1 MIKIILWSRGQH
13 MEDHGYLTH
22 ADGDVDTQIA
32 VVGKELCYCGVKDK
46 AVWVHDSWGHA
57 LVYGSGRGLPR

>member
-46 AVWVHDSWGHA
+46 AV
-57 LVYGSGRGLPR
+57 